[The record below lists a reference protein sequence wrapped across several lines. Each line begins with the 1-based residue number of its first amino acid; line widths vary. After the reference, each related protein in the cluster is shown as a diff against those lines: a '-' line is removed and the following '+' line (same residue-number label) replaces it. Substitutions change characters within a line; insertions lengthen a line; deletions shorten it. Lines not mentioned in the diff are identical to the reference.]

1 MITIETKKLRKV
13 FGLIEAV
20 KGVSFRV
27 GQGEVLGFL
36 GPNGAGKSTVM
47 RMLTCFLTP
56 TSGTAVVGGH
66 DILEDSMEARRLI
79 GYLPESNP
87 LYSDMTPVSFLR
99 FIGEM
104 RGYKG
109 AEIAKRVDSAI
120 EKCWLGDVRY
130 QIIETLSKGFR
141 RRVGLAQAL
150 LHDPSILILDEPTD
164 GLDPN
169 QKHEVRGLIH
179 RMASEKTTIISTHL
193 LEEVEAICTRAIIIA
208 RGRIVADGTP
218 SDLKQR
224 SRFHGAVHLR
234 VETDGQAIDESA
246 LRALPG
252 VESVEFSEV
261 ESGAGGKGGS
271 STMLVT
277 VFAAKG
283 KNVAHE
289 VALLAR
295 EKKWRIEE
303 IGVEAGH
310 LDEVFREITMKEEKG
325 S

>member
-1 MITIETKKLRKV
+1 MTIETKKLRKV

-56 TSGTAVVGGH
+56 TSGTATVDGH
-66 DILEDSMEARRLI
+66 DILTDSMEARRLI

-87 LYSDMTPVSFLR
+87 LYSDMTPMSFLR

-104 RGYKG
+104 RGLKG
-109 AEIAKRVDSAI
+109 SALAKRIDSAI
-120 EKCWLGDVRY
+120 EICWLGDVRY
-130 QIIETLSKGFR
+130 QIIETLSKGYR

-150 LHDPSILILDEPTD
+150 LHDPSVLILDEPTD

-169 QKHEVRGLIH
+169 QKHEVRGLI
-179 RMASEKTTIISTHL
+179 RDMASKKTTIISTHL

-218 SDLKQR
+218 TDLKQR
-224 SRFHGAVHLR
+224 SRYHGAVRLK
-234 VETDGQAIDESA
+234 VETDGRSVDENL

-252 VESVEFSEV
+252 VESVEFSGV
-261 ESGAGGKGGS
+261 EGEKVA
-271 STMLVT
+271 LVT
-277 VFAAKG
+277 VFPQKG

-295 EKKWRIEE
+295 EQKWRIEE
-303 IGVEAGH
+303 IGVEAGR
-310 LDEVFREITMKEEKG
+310 LDEVFRDITTREEKR